1 MPKVAVYNM
10 QGQQV
15 EEMEL
20 NSAVFDTAENISLV
34 HSVVVMQLANRRA
47 GTQSTKTRA
56 EVRGGGRKP
65 WKQKGTGRA
74 SFGSSR
80 NPVWRSGGVA
90 HGPKPRSYQY
100 AMPKKARR
108 IALKSVLSA
117 KLRGG
122 NIIVMDKLEFASPKT
137 KDMVAVLSALNV
149 TRQPLVVLD
158 ELNTNTINSMRN
170 IAGLNTILAANLNVY
185 DALRAHKLI
194 ITKNAI
200 AKIEEVLA

>member
-20 NSAVFDTAENISLV
+20 NDAIFDTAENISLV

-80 NPVWRSGGVA
+80 NPVWRSGGIA

-122 NIIVMDKLEFASPKT
+122 NIVVVDKLEFAAPKT
-137 KDMVAVLSALNV
+137 KNMVAVLSALNV

-158 ELNTNTINSMRN
+158 ELNDNTIKSMRN
-170 IAGLNTILAANLNVY
+170 IEGLESILAANLNVY